1 MKPGSVAVGAIFAL
15 LAVVAVINCSR
26 RLRDETGAA
35 TGDAST
41 TSAELAMPE
50 KGGAGAEGQADAAV
64 TGTTAEAVK
73 DGGPSAAPTPAWV
86 PDAGRLSIVG
96 ASDLPRNLGLVGP
109 DGGAIAAPP
118 TPPPAATSEVAP
130 VEQPYRPPS
139 AADRVPRSQF

>member
-1 MKPGSVAVGAIFAL
+1 MKRGSVAVGAIFAV
-15 LAVVAVINCSR
+15 LAVVAVINCNR

-35 TGDAST
+35 AGDAST

-50 KGGAGAEGQADAAV
+50 KQGGGAEGQADAAV

-109 DGGAIAAPP
+109 DGGAIAAP
-118 TPPPAATSEVAP
+118 TAPPPAAAPEVAP
-130 VEQPYRPPS
+130 VEPYRPPS